1 MDALSRIKYLREQI
15 EAANLAYHTE
25 DQPIMTDYQ
34 YDMYLRELVSL
45 ESEYPQYDDPFSPSK
60 KIGGD
65 VLSSFS
71 KVTHEVPMMS
81 LSNVF
86 NKEELEKFHERI
98 IEKTEVTYVS
108 ELKIDGLAVSLLYI
122 DGVFT
127 RAATR
132 GNGTVGEDVTSNV
145 KTIKSLPLKLT
156 KPVTIEVRGE
166 IFMPHK
172 SFIAANTEREKE
184 GLPAFANPRNAASGT
199 IRQLDSKVVSKR
211 NLDMFIYTI
220 VNQDAYVSTQ
230 LEALKYLETLGFKVN
245 LHYQHT
251 QTIEVLWQTIEAFDH
266 LRKTLPYDTDGVVIK
281 VNESSKHDYIGFT
294 AKYPKWATAYKFQA
308 EIAQTRL
315 KDITFQ
321 VGRTGMITPVAELEP
336 VFVSGTTVSRATLH
350 NEDYILMKD
359 IRIGDIV
366 NIHKAGEIIPEVID
380 VDMTSRKDQVPF
392 EMITECPVCH
402 SRIERVD
409 SEADYY
415 CVNPDCE
422 AKTVGKLIHFSSR
435 VAMDIDTLGEK
446 VVELMYSKG
455 YMTSIQDIYLL
466 KEHEAEIKT
475 LPGFGDK
482 KVSKLFDAIE
492 ASKNQSVDKLL
503 FGLGIKHVGAKVA
516 KNLMNVYPSI
526 EALSKASKEELLD
539 IYDVGEEIAESIIRF
554 FGDSQNQKLI
564 EALNQFGLN
573 TEAKIKTIKTH
584 EFNQKTFVLTGKLET
599 YSRDQATEII
609 ESLGGK
615 VSSSV
620 SKNTDYVL
628 AGSDAGSKLKKAQ
641 QLGITVLDEKAFK
654 GMTHDT

>member
-1 MDALSRIKYLREQI
+1 MDVLSRIKYLREQI

-34 YDMYLRELVSL
+34 YDMYLKELVTL
-45 ESEYPQYDDPFSPSK
+45 ESENPQYDDPSSPSK

-65 VLSSFS
+65 VLSAFT

-86 NKEELEKFHERI
+86 NKEELIKFHERI

-145 KTIKSLPLKLT
+145 KTIKSLPLKLSE
-156 KPVTIEVRGE
+156 PVTIEVRGE

-172 SFIAANTEREKE
+172 SFIAVNTEREKD

-230 LEALKYLETLGFKVN
+230 LETLKYLETLGLKVN
-245 LHYQHT
+245 PHYQHT
-251 QTIEVLWQTIEAFDH
+251 QTIETLWKSIESFDQ

-281 VNESSKHDYIGFT
+281 VNESSKHGYIGYT

-380 VDMTSRKDQVPF
+380 VDITSRKDQIPF

-422 AKTVGKLIHFSSR
+422 AKIVGKLIHFSSR
-435 VAMDIDTLGEK
+435 VTMDIDTLGEK
-446 VVELMYSKG
+446 VVELLYTEG
-455 YMTSIQDIYLL
+455 YIRSIQDIYRL

-526 EALSKASKEELLD
+526 DALSKASKEELLD

-554 FGDSQNQKLI
+554 FGDSKNQKLI
-564 EALNQFGLN
+564 EALNRFGLN
-573 TEAKIKTIKTH
+573 TVATIKTIKTH
-584 EFNQKTFVLTGKLET
+584 AFNQKTFVLTGKLET

-620 SKNTDYVL
+620 SKKTDYVL
-628 AGSDAGSKLKKAQ
+628 AGSDAGSKLKKAE
-641 QLGITVLDEKAFK
+641 QLGITILDEEAFK
-654 GMTHDT
+654 GMTHDA

>member
-1 MDALSRIKYLREQI
+1 MDVLSRIKYLREQI

-34 YDMYLRELVSL
+34 YDMYLKELVTL
-45 ESEYPQYDDPFSPSK
+45 ESENPQYDDPSSPSK

-65 VLSSFS
+65 VLSAFT

-86 NKEELEKFHERI
+86 NKEELIKFHERI

-145 KTIKSLPLKLT
+145 KTIKSLPLKLSE
-156 KPVTIEVRGE
+156 PVTIEVRGE

-172 SFIAANTEREKE
+172 SFIAVNTEREKE
-184 GLPAFANPRNAASGT
+184 GLPPFANPRNAASGT

-230 LEALKYLETLGFKVN
+230 LETLKYLETLGLKVN
-245 LHYQHT
+245 PHYQHT
-251 QTIEVLWQTIEAFDH
+251 QTIETLWKSIESFDQ

-281 VNESSKHDYIGFT
+281 VNESSKHGYIGYT

-380 VDMTSRKDQVPF
+380 VDITSRKDQIPF

-422 AKTVGKLIHFSSR
+422 AKIVGKLIHFSSR

-446 VVELMYSKG
+446 VVELLYSEG
-455 YMTSIQDIYLL
+455 YMTSIQDIYRL

-526 EALSKASKEELLD
+526 DALSKASKEELLD

-554 FGDSQNQKLI
+554 FGDSKNQKLI
-564 EALNQFGLN
+564 EALNRFGLN
-573 TEAKIKTIKTH
+573 TVATIKTIKTH
-584 EFNQKTFVLTGKLET
+584 AFNQKTFVLTGKLET

-620 SKNTDYVL
+620 SKKTDYVL
-628 AGSDAGSKLKKAQ
+628 AGSDAGSKLKKAE
-641 QLGITVLDEKAFK
+641 QLGITILDEEAFK
-654 GMTHDT
+654 GMTHDA

>member
-1 MDALSRIKYLREQI
+1 MDVLSRIKYLREQI

-34 YDMYLRELVSL
+34 YDMYLKELVTL
-45 ESEYPQYDDPFSPSK
+45 ESENPQYDDPSSPSK

-65 VLSSFS
+65 VLSAFT

-86 NKEELEKFHERI
+86 NKEELIKFHERI

-145 KTIKSLPLKLT
+145 KTIKSLPLKLSE
-156 KPVTIEVRGE
+156 PVTIEVRGE

-172 SFIAANTEREKE
+172 SFIAANTEREKD

-230 LEALKYLETLGFKVN
+230 LETLKYLETLGLKVN
-245 LHYQHT
+245 PHYQHT
-251 QTIEVLWQTIEAFDH
+251 QTIETLWKSIESFDQ

-281 VNESSKHDYIGFT
+281 VNESSKHGYIGYT

-380 VDMTSRKDQVPF
+380 VDITSRKDQIPF

-422 AKTVGKLIHFSSR
+422 AKIVGKLIHFSSR

-446 VVELMYSKG
+446 VVELLYTEG
-455 YMTSIQDIYLL
+455 YIRSIQDIYRL

-526 EALSKASKEELLD
+526 DALSKASKEELLD

-554 FGDSQNQKLI
+554 FGDSKNQKLI
-564 EALNQFGLN
+564 EALNRFGLN
-573 TEAKIKTIKTH
+573 TVATIKTIKTH
-584 EFNQKTFVLTGKLET
+584 AFNQKTFVLTGKLET

-620 SKNTDYVL
+620 SKKTDYVL
-628 AGSDAGSKLKKAQ
+628 AGSDAGSKLKKAE
-641 QLGITVLDEKAFK
+641 QLGITILDEEAFK
-654 GMTHDT
+654 GMTHDA

>member
-1 MDALSRIKYLREQI
+1 MDVLSRIKYLREQI

-34 YDMYLRELVSL
+34 YDMYLKELVTL
-45 ESEYPQYDDPFSPSK
+45 ESENPQYDDPSSPSK

-65 VLSSFS
+65 VLSAFT

-86 NKEELEKFHERI
+86 NKEELIKFHERI

-145 KTIKSLPLKLT
+145 KTIKSLPLKLSE
-156 KPVTIEVRGE
+156 PVTIEVRGE

-172 SFIAANTEREKE
+172 SFIAVNTEREKD

-230 LEALKYLETLGFKVN
+230 LETLKYLETLGLKVN
-245 LHYQHT
+245 PHYQHT
-251 QTIEVLWQTIEAFDH
+251 QTIETLWKSIESFDQ

-281 VNESSKHDYIGFT
+281 VNESSKHGYIGYT

-380 VDMTSRKDQVPF
+380 VDITSRKDQIPF

-422 AKTVGKLIHFSSR
+422 AKIVGKLIHFSSR

-446 VVELMYSKG
+446 VVELLYSEG
-455 YMTSIQDIYLL
+455 YMTSIQDIYRL

-526 EALSKASKEELLD
+526 DALSKASKEELLD

-554 FGDSQNQKLI
+554 FGDSKNQKLI
-564 EALNQFGLN
+564 EALNRFGLN
-573 TEAKIKTIKTH
+573 TVATIKTIKTH
-584 EFNQKTFVLTGKLET
+584 AFNQKTFVLTGKLET

-620 SKNTDYVL
+620 SKKTDYVL
-628 AGSDAGSKLKKAQ
+628 AGSDAGSKLKKAE
-641 QLGITVLDEKAFK
+641 QLGITILDEEAFK
-654 GMTHDT
+654 GMTHDA